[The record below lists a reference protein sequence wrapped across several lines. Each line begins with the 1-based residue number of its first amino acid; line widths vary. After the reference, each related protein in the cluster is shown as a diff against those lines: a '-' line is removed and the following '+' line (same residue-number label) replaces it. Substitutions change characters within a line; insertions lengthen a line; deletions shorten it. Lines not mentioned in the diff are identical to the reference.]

1 VKLRFLALLGLT
13 PIIIVIGFIAWSRY
27 NACRDYGR
35 LNVAIEKRIDIS
47 GAAPLNATHNFCAD
61 FVTLEQANDPLK
73 PPCSRVLVFAE
84 TSPDNPMLPDLDA
97 VLAKFPEPSQLAWMP
112 SRDRDA
118 WMRTR
123 IEAALLVGAGP
134 TTVFVRDGKV
144 IAAANRTKDRERRGW
159 NMDVRL
165 KATRANLKWSVQ
177 DDEPADPRDVLLALL
192 RDRDELK

>member
-1 VKLRFLALLGLT
+1 MNTIRRLLLSLAIT
-13 PIIIVIGFIAWSRY
+13 SDR
-27 NACRDYGR
+27 
-35 LNVAIEKRIDIS
+35 
-47 GAAPLNATHNFCAD
+47 
-61 FVTLEQANDPLK
+61 TL
-73 PPCSRVLVFAE
+73 VGG
-84 TSPDNPMLPDLDA
+84 
-97 VLAKFPEPSQLAWMP
+97 
-112 SRDRDA
+112 

-165 KATRANLKWSVQ
+165 KATRANLMWSVQ

>member
-1 VKLRFLALLGLT
+1 MVKLRFLALLGLT

-27 NACRDYGR
+27 NACRHYGR

-47 GAAPLNATHNFCAD
+47 GGASFEATQNFCAD

-118 WMRTR
+118 
-123 IEAALLVGAGP
+123 
-134 TTVFVRDGKV
+134 
-144 IAAANRTKDRERRGW
+144 
-159 NMDVRL
+159 
-165 KATRANLKWSVQ
+165 
-177 DDEPADPRDVLLALL
+177 
-192 RDRDELK
+192 